1 MKKAGGKLLK
11 MGKYIPFVGGLFE
24 AAGEAVEGNK
34 DGKGGSPSMADILTG
49 RKYYELLGAKVE
61 NEQTQ
66 NKDQSENEQQ
76 TKRQKAS
83 TAKSQ
88 HRIVEPSIF
97 YSNTVD
103 FDYDF

>member
-11 MGKYIPFVGGLFE
+11 MGKSIPFVGGLFE

-83 TAKSQ
+83 TAKSK

>member
-1 MKKAGGKLLK
+1 MKKAGGKFLK
-11 MGKYIPFVGGLFE
+11 MGSKIPFVGGLFE
-24 AAGEAVEGNK
+24 TAGEIVEGDK
-34 DGKGGSPSMADILTG
+34 KEGSPSMVDILTG
-49 RKYYELLGAKVE
+49 KKYSELLGAKVE

-66 NKDQSENEQQ
+66 NKDSSENEQQ